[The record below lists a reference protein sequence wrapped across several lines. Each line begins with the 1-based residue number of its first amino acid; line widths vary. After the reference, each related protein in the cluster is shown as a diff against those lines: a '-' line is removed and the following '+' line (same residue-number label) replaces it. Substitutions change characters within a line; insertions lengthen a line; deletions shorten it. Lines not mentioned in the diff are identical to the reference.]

1 MAFSFVA
8 HRANICSSCLK
19 CQTRASNFVEESAT
33 CLSSVIRIC
42 MEGPNPADF
51 DLISSL
57 QLWKNSV
64 KLGQPNQKER
74 KSYKQQAQKEHGK
87 TLIDSKTDSS
97 CLGSDS
103 SSNEL
108 HV

>member
-64 KLGQPNQKER
+64 KLEQR
-74 KSYKQQAQKEHGK
+74 AQKEHGK

-97 CLGSDS
+97 CSGSNS
-103 SSNEL
+103 MSREMFK
-108 HV
+108 